1 MNANEKVSTLKLIQ
15 HDTQCT
21 FYTYYDITKHLE
33 PHTTFGGRFYAI
45 FSLMHHNFRYQ
56 CIEEEN
62 TQYRHTPRT
71 PII

>member
-1 MNANEKVSTLKLIQ
+1 MNANKKVSTLKLIQ

-33 PHTTFGGRFYAI
+33 PHSTFGGRFYAI

-56 CIEEEN
+56 CIERREY
-62 TQYRHTPRT
+62 Q
-71 PII
+71 I